1 MNAVTAET
9 GKASF
14 AVRRTQKV
22 RVRCGMAGQ
31 AFGIDL
37 LGRGLFKAEDFGD
50 VTAAFDMGSAGAV
63 ATLAGNAVARVFE
76 GETRM
81 RIAGEAFGDV
91 GVASGA
97 GAFANI
103 SGRCTFRSWLRY
115 RLLRRSCGK
124 HRSRTKC
131 ANRQERR
138 RAE

>member
-50 VTAAFDMGSAGAV
+50 VTAAFDMGFAGAM
-63 ATLAGNAVARVFE
+63 ATLAGDAATRVFQ
-76 GETRM
+76 GEARM
-81 RIAGEAFGDV
+81 GIAGESFGDI
-91 GVASGA
+91 GMTPGT

-103 SGRCTFRSWLRY
+103 SGRCTFPGWLRDG
-115 RLLRRSCGK
+115 LLGSSGSQ
-124 HRSRTKC
+124 HRSRTEY

-138 RAE
+138 SAE